1 MLHLRNLCLDQDHKD
16 FGLFSSRS
24 FIVSGFT
31 FRFMIHVELIFV
43 SGVKHVSKFI
53 FLSVM
58 SSRLS
63 TIG

>member
-16 FGLFSSRS
+16 FGLFSRS

-43 SGVKHVSKFI
+43 SSVKHVSKFI